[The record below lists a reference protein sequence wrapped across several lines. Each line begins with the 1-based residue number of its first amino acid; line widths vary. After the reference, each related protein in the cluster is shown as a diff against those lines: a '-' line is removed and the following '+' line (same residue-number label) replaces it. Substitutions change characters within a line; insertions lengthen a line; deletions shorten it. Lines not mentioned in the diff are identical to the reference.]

1 MEEAGMFQREDEGD
15 WQAYHYQI
23 SARVPH
29 ITFKDKN
36 MSQEVETTGRLF
48 FFKSKRTSNKTPLR

>member
-1 MEEAGMFQREDEGD
+1 MFQREDEGD

-48 FFKSKRTSNKTPLR
+48 FFLRVRGLLTKLL